1 MRDLLKPA
9 PPPGRVAT
17 SLRGTGVLR
26 AREPVGEQLVHAGG
40 EEARDVVLARDQ
52 VDHDLVHL
60 LADRMSIVM
69 LIAEL
74 KRANN
79 VTTLQVARWRAL
91 LEDRMEQ
98 ARELGLDPG
107 YVKAL
112 YDVIHGESVRRQSAV
127 ISNGRVGAL
136 QDGESERWST
146 PSAS

>member
-1 MRDLLKPA
+1 MLETHPNPDQAWSDAAQQVTPERAGEIFAELVIRQPDVPSDSFHA
-9 PPPGRVAT
+9 
-17 SLRGTGVLR
+17 SLEALR
-26 AREPVGEQLVHAGG
+26 ARI
-40 EEARDVVLARDQ
+40 DQ

-79 VTTLQVARWRAL
+79 VTTLQVERWRAL
-91 LEDRMEQ
+91 LEDRMQ
-98 ARELGLDPG
+98 RARELGLDPT

-127 ISNGRVGAL
+127 ISNGRVGVL
-136 QDGESERWST
+136 PDGDVER
-146 PSAS
+146 